1 LIDSLNK
8 LLDMMQAL
16 GAVRF
21 YAKRLAANDNSK
33 NQIYLGGGFGA
44 LNILPHAPV
53 TSDETVI
60 AGSVRRRDKADMRF
74 FWVDETGPSPAP
86 DAQLIL
92 YPKYPEVRMSGF
104 LRGAEHAPADLMRS
118 RGLGRV
124 LFLGICGDGRIL
136 GYAAGSDHPVV
147 AGLDNAGFV
156 EQAGVFLDLTPL
168 RAGIGNSRE
177 ALIAAL
183 TAIHNKG
190 WIPSQKIGRS
200 GFPEP
205 YSALNG
211 GGYTLEAE
219 LGISPNGYSEPDF
232 LGWEVKQ
239 YGVSD
244 FTNYRPKS
252 PVTLMTPEPT
262 GGIYRDGVEGFL
274 REFGYAD
281 KNGREDRI
289 NFGGIYRVGGDFH
302 ADTGLALQI
311 TGFDAAECKIND
323 LDGALVLLDVRDRIA
338 ASWGLRGLIDHWN
351 RKHAKAV
358 YVPSLSRKL
367 PPQYQYGSI
376 IQLCEETDF
385 LLFLTA
391 VSRGAVYYDPA
402 IKMESASTARPAVK
416 RRSQFRVAHP
426 VVGKLY
432 RRDATIALN
441 LPLEAQ

>member
-1 LIDSLNK
+1 
-8 LLDMMQAL
+8 MMQAQ

-33 NQIYLGGGFGA
+33 NQVYLGGGFGA

-60 AGSVRRRDKADMRF
+60 AGSIRQRDKADVRF
-74 FWVDETGPSPAP
+74 FWIDETGSALAP

-104 LRGAEHAPADLMRS
+104 LRGAERAPADLMRS
-118 RGLGRV
+118 RDPGRV

-136 GYAAGSDHPVV
+136 GYAAASDHPVI
-147 AGLDNAGFV
+147 AGLDAAGIT

-168 RAGIGNSRE
+168 RAGVGNSRE

-183 TAIHNKG
+183 RAIHLKG
-190 WIPSQKIGRS
+190 WIQSQKIGRS
-200 GFPEP
+200 GLPEP

-262 GGIYRDGVEGFL
+262 GGIYRDGVEAFL

-281 KNGREDRI
+281 KTGRPDRI
-289 NFGGIYRVGGDFH
+289 NFGGVYRAGGDFH
-302 ADTGLALQI
+302 PDTGLALRI
-311 TGFDAAECKIND
+311 TGFDPTTGKITN

-338 ASWGLRGLIDHWN
+338 ASWGLRGLMDHWN

-358 YVPSLSRKL
+358 YVPSLSRN
-367 PPQYQYGSI
+367 PPPGYRYGSI
-376 IQLCEETDF
+376 VQLCEETDF
-385 LLFLTA
+385 LLFLLA
-391 VSRGAVYYDPA
+391 VAHGAIYYDPG
-402 IKMESASTARPAVK
+402 IKMEGAATARPAVK
-416 RRSQFRVAHP
+416 RRSQFRVAHQSI
-426 VVGKLY
+426 GELY
-432 RRDATIALN
+432 RNHAD
-441 LPLEAQ
+441 LELS

>member
-1 LIDSLNK
+1 
-8 LLDMMQAL
+8 MQAQ

-33 NQIYLGGGFGA
+33 NQVYLGGGFGA

-60 AGSVRRRDKADMRF
+60 AGSIRRRDKADVRF
-74 FWVDETGPSPAP
+74 LWIDETGLSPAQ

-104 LRGAEHAPADLMRS
+104 LRGAERAPADLMRS
-118 RGLGRV
+118 RDTGRI
-124 LFLGICGDGRIL
+124 LFMGICGDGRIL
-136 GYAAGSDHPVV
+136 GFAAASDHPVV
-147 AGLDNAGFV
+147 AGLDAAGIV
-156 EQAGVFLDLTPL
+156 DRAGVFLDLTPL
-168 RAGIGNSRE
+168 RAGVGNSRD

-183 TAIHNKG
+183 RAIHLKG
-190 WIPSQKIGRS
+190 WIQSHKIGRS
-200 GFPEP
+200 GLPEP

-262 GGIYRDGVEGFL
+262 GGIYRDGVEAFL

-281 KNGREDRI
+281 KTGRPDRI
-289 NFGGIYRVGGDFH
+289 NFGGVYRAGGDFH
-302 ADTGLALQI
+302 PDTGLALRI
-311 TGFDAAECKIND
+311 TGFDPATGKIID

-338 ASWGLRGLIDHWN
+338 ASWGLRGLMDHWN
-351 RKHAKAV
+351 RKHAKAA
-358 YVPSLSRKL
+358 YVPSLSRNL
-367 PPQYQYGSI
+367 PPEYQYGSI
-376 IQLCEETDF
+376 VQLCEETDF
-385 LLFLTA
+385 LLFLLA
-391 VSRGAVYYDPA
+391 VARGAVYYDPG
-402 IKMESASTARPAVK
+402 IKMEGAATARPAVK
-416 RRSQFRVAHP
+416 RRSQFRVAHQSI
-426 VVGKLY
+426 GALY
-432 RRDATIALN
+432 RNHADLD
-441 LPLEAQ
+441 LS

>member
-1 LIDSLNK
+1 
-8 LLDMMQAL
+8 MQAQ
-16 GAVRF
+16 GAVRC

-33 NQIYLGGGFGA
+33 NQVYLGGGFGA
-44 LNILPHAPV
+44 LNVLPHAPV

-60 AGSVRRRDKADMRF
+60 AGSIRRRDKADVRF
-74 FWVDETGPSPAP
+74 FWIDETGLSPAP

-104 LRGAEHAPADLMRS
+104 LRGAERAPADLMRS
-118 RGLGRV
+118 RDPGRV

-136 GYAAGSDHPVV
+136 GYAAASDEPVV
-147 AGLDNAGFV
+147 AGLDAAGV
-156 EQAGVFLDLTPL
+156 VDRAGVFLDLTPL
-168 RAGIGNSRE
+168 RAGVGNSRD

-183 TAIHNKG
+183 RAIHLKG
-190 WIPSQKIGRS
+190 WIQSQKIGRS
-200 GFPEP
+200 GLPEP

-239 YGVSD
+239 FGVSD

-262 GGIYRDGVEGFL
+262 GGIYRDGVEAFL

-281 KNGREDRI
+281 KTGRPDRI
-289 NFGGIYRVGGDFH
+289 NFGGVYRAGGDFH
-302 ADTGLALQI
+302 PDTGLALRI
-311 TGFDAAECKIND
+311 TGVDPATGKIID

-338 ASWGLRGLIDHWN
+338 ASWGLRELMDHWN

-358 YVPSLSRKL
+358 YVPSLARN
-367 PPQYQYGSI
+367 PPPDYRYGSVV
-376 IQLCEETDF
+376 QLCEETDF
-385 LLFLTA
+385 LLFLSA
-391 VSRGAVYYDPA
+391 ASKGQVYYDPA
-402 IKMESASTARPAVK
+402 VKMEDATTMRPTIK
-416 RRSQFRVAHP
+416 RRNQFRVSHSAIGELYLLATHVDLGATCAH
-426 VVGKLY
+426 
-432 RRDATIALN
+432 N
-441 LPLEAQ
+441 

>member
-1 LIDSLNK
+1 
-8 LLDMMQAL
+8 MMQAQ

-60 AGSVRRRDKADMRF
+60 AGSVRRRDKANMRF

-104 LRGAEHAPADLMRS
+104 LRGAERAPANLMRS
-118 RGLGRV
+118 RDLGRV

-136 GYAAGSDHPVV
+136 GYAAGPDHPVV
-147 AGLDNAGFV
+147 ASLDNAGVV
-156 EQAGVFLDLTPL
+156 EHAGVFLDLTPL
-168 RAGIGNSRE
+168 RAGIGNSRD

-262 GGIYRDGVEGFL
+262 GGIYRDGVEAFL
-274 REFGYAD
+274 REFGYSD
-281 KNGREDRI
+281 KNGRVDRI
-289 NFGGIYRVGGDFH
+289 NFGGVYRVGGDFH
-302 ADTGLALQI
+302 ADTGLALKI
-311 TGFDAAECKIND
+311 TGFDPLKGKITD
-323 LDGALVLLDVRDRIA
+323 LDGALILLDVRDRIA

-358 YVPSLSRKL
+358 YIPSLARKP

-391 VSRGAVYYDPA
+391 VSSGAVYYDPA
-402 IKMESASTARPAVK
+402 IKMEGASTARPAVK
-416 RRSQFRVAHP
+416 RRSQFRVAHQS
-426 VVGKLY
+426 VGALY
-432 RRDATIALN
+432 RNHADLVLSRML
-441 LPLEAQ
+441 